1 MTVGSSDKTWS
12 IGEENGKP
20 LQHYFLENPMDSV
33 KRQKDRTC
41 KDQPP
46 AQEVSNKLLQKRGEI
61 GPEGKRLNQ
70 SGNSAQL
77 WICLGV
83 KVKH

>member
-1 MTVGSSDKTWS
+1 MANHFSITSLKTPW
-12 IGEENGKP
+12 
-20 LQHYFLENPMDSV
+20 DSV

-41 KDQPP
+41 IDQPP

-61 GPEGKRLNQ
+61 GPEGMKRLNQ
-70 SGNSAQL
+70 SGNSTQL
-77 WICLGV
+77 WICLVV